1 MMTDA
6 ILCVALAAFWL
17 VLGVRSLQEKGRL
30 WNNTY
35 LYASQK
41 ERETMEKKPLYRQ
54 SGICFLLIAATFLM
68 MAIDSVWHKDWML
81 PVEIGLAADVMIYA
95 IVSSIRQV
103 RGGKKNGTKAAG

>member
-41 ERETMEKKPLYRQ
+41 ERETMEKKPRH
-54 SGICFLLIAATFLM
+54 S
-68 MAIDSVWHKDWML
+68 
-81 PVEIGLAADVMIYA
+81 
-95 IVSSIRQV
+95 
-103 RGGKKNGTKAAG
+103 

>member
-81 PVEIGLAADVMIYA
+81 PVEIGLAAAVMIYA
-95 IVSSIRQV
+95 IGSSIRQV
-103 RGGKKNGTKAAG
+103 RGGKKNGTKEAG